1 MISKVGRTLS
11 ELVPEEVRQEGR
23 NQKMV
28 WILWQLSVT
37 KSLKAF
43 QAGLRFVND
52 YFLKRVF

>member
-1 MISKVGRTLS
+1 MISKVRTLG
-11 ELVPEEVRQEGR
+11 EVVPGEGSQEGR

-37 KSLKAF
+37 KRLKAF
-43 QAGLRFVND
+43 QAGLRFIND